1 MKKIRIKKILCPT
14 DFSECSLYAL
24 TYAIAFAEQYKAKLL
39 LLHVVDVFLH
49 DPAYF
54 APYVPE
60 RSMFSGYEEDA
71 QSRLRTIVRE
81 KVPGEI
87 KTKIIVREGR
97 AFAEIVKSA
106 REEKVDMIVTGTHGR
121 TGLSHAMFGSTA
133 EKVVRKAACPVLS
146 IKHPEHEFVM
156 P

>member
-1 MKKIRIKKILCPT
+1 MISIKKILCPI
-14 DFSECSLYAL
+14 DFSDFSLYAL
-24 TYAIAFAEQYKAKLL
+24 TYAVSFAQRYKAKLL

-54 APYVPE
+54 APYVPD
-60 RSMFSGYEEDA
+60 RSMFDDFEKKAAARLEEVRKKNIPA
-71 QSRLRTIVRE
+71 GMEAELIVR
-81 KVPGEI
+81 
-87 KTKIIVREGR
+87 TGR
-97 AFAEIVKSA
+97 AFVEIVRAAK
-106 REEKVDMIVTGTHGR
+106 EKEADMIVIATHGR

-133 EKVVRKAACPVLS
+133 EKVVRKAPCPVLS